1 MNLEPFISQ
10 ILETYGR
17 GDYYEEIKRAKE
29 HYFSKAFKVAE
40 GSDRYEIEL
49 NLFFDWFVFERN
61 LERENMTPI
70 DLFNKDEAERIEE
83 ADKKKVF
90 SDLSQSFSSVFE
102 MVKVRDDEVVVK
114 DLFDNESYVVESVEN
129 ARTFQ
134 KGDIFQARLVTLEDK
149 VVFSMAFLFHPKEAK
164 AYLKK
169 EIKKMK
175 KAGGANKKELMLRLA
190 LMKHRSEQYPH
201 IDVSHIYS
209 EKPII

>member
-102 MVKVRDDEVVVK
+102 MVKVCLLPSLLNNSILTNSPE
-114 DLFDNESYVVESVEN
+114 
-129 ARTFQ
+129 
-134 KGDIFQARLVTLEDK
+134 TLP
-149 VVFSMAFLFHPKEAK
+149 AT
-164 AYLKK
+164 
-169 EIKKMK
+169 
-175 KAGGANKKELMLRLA
+175 RLA
-190 LMKHRSEQYPH
+190 ICSVITTTITSPLAPVLLSGVLLQ
-201 IDVSHIYS
+201 
-209 EKPII
+209 PIHP